1 MEFLVFPQRS
11 FDPDMKQNYPAY
23 TDNDRLVWSTLYK
36 RQRENLEGKAHALYL
51 ECLDELRPVMNED
64 RIPNFDDL
72 NAALDKATGWSIHV
86 VKGLIPVEA
95 FFELLA
101 QRKFPASTWLRTMEQ
116 LDYLE
121 EPDMFHDIFG
131 HIPMLL
137 DPQYAAF
144 MHEFGSFGAKNLKK
158 AHVVRALQ
166 NLYWF
171 TIEFGVVSSPTQV
184 YGAGIIS
191 SFGETNHIYHPT
203 TTVNPF
209 VYKQV
214 AEHSFINSEIQ
225 QEYYRIEAL
234 DELFALRDKF
244 E

>member
-1 MEFLVFPQRS
+1 MR
-11 FDPDMKQNYPAY
+11 QNYAAY
-23 TDNDRLVWSTLYK
+23 TANDRQVWKTLYA
-36 RQRENLEGKAHALYL
+36 RQRENLEGKAHELYL
-51 ECLDELRPVMNED
+51 SCLDKLRPIMNED
-64 RIPNFDDL
+64 RIPDFTDL
-72 NAALDKATGWSIHV
+72 NKALGEATGWTIEV
-86 VKGLIPVEA
+86 VKGLIPVEE

-137 DPQYAAF
+137 DEKYAAF
-144 MHEFGSFGAKNLKK
+144 MQEFGAYGAANLKK

-171 TIEFGVVSSPTQV
+171 TIEFGVVSEPTLV

-191 SFGETNHIYHPT
+191 SFGETNHIYNPATLIHP
-203 TTVNPF
+203 F
-209 VYKQV
+209 DDDKV
-214 AEHSFINSEIQ
+214 AGHSFINSEIQ
-225 QEYYRIEAL
+225 QEYYRIRSLE
-234 DELFALRDKF
+234 DLFALRAGF
-244 E
+244 V